1 MNMKP
6 LSNQSQIE
14 SYDVQSQR
22 VKILCNQF
30 DKVYFD
36 LIDSHFGIGID
47 IKQYLLSDRSCRNMS
62 QEKRKKILLKGIGGT
77 KSLAKPT
84 KSTKKQ
90 SRADVNQRHI
100 AEKSWNEEFYNDLS
114 IQLKFHQ
121 LVFVDP
127 RLFDFH
133 LMYPDSQDYV
143 RYHTSEAYFNMK
155 KKDPTVKSDLT
166 HFVAITDKANT
177 CTRKN

>member
-1 MNMKP
+1 MKP
-6 LSNQSQIE
+6 LSKQSQME
-14 SYDVQSQR
+14 SYDVQSQH

-30 DKVYFD
+30 EKVYFN
-36 LIDSHFGIGID
+36 LIDAHFGISID
-47 IKQYLLSDRSCRNMS
+47 IKQYLQSDRSCRNKS
-62 QEKRKKILLKGIGGT
+62 QEERENKLMKAIGGT
-77 KSLAKPT
+77 KSLIKNA

-90 SRADVNQRHI
+90 SRSDINQRHI

-127 RLFDFH
+127 RLIDFH

-143 RYHTSEAYFNMK
+143 RYHTSDAYLNMNK
-155 KKDPTVKSDLT
+155 NDPTVKSDLI
-166 HFVAITDKANT
+166 HFVATTDKANG
-177 CTRKN
+177 CTRKIRR